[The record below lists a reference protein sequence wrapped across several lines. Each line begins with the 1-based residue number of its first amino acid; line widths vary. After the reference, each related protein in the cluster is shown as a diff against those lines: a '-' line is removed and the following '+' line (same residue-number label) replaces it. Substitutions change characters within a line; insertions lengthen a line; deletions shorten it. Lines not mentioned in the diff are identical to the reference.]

1 VWLVVAIAGCGRIS
15 FDPSSD
21 APSDGSV
28 CTFGAWSTPVE
39 LAEVSSPQDDW
50 EPTLSSDG
58 QRLVFSSNR
67 DGALHLYMATKLGTG
82 AFSAPAPIDPLTT
95 TMTEYGP
102 AWFGNDRLYFD
113 RGTTTIQ
120 LHTSEYSGTAFSPA
134 SPITELVGET
144 VEAPAI
150 SSDELEMFYSTNF
163 ELRRA
168 TRPTSSDTW
177 TLAGAVT
184 ELRSGAGEAYPT
196 LSRDGL
202 VIYFE
207 SDRVNAM
214 GDIYVASRPSIGAPF
229 ANAAPVTEL
238 NGSGANIGTSDADLS
253 PDGRTMVFAS
263 RRPGGTGSWD
273 IYVSERDCQ

>member
-1 VWLVVAIAGCGRIS
+1 MEI
-15 FDPSSD
+15 
-21 APSDGSV
+21 
-28 CTFGAWSTPVE
+28 
-39 LAEVSSPQDDW
+39 AEVSSPQDDW
-50 EPTLSSDG
+50 EPTISSDG

-82 AFSAPAPIDPLTT
+82 AFSTPAPIDPLTT
-95 TMTEYGP
+95 AMTESGP
-102 AWFGNDRLYFD
+102 AWFGNERLYFD
-113 RGTTTIQ
+113 RGTTTIE
-120 LHTSEYSGTAFSPA
+120 LHTSEYDGATFSPA
-134 SPITELVGET
+134 SPVAELVGET

-150 SSDELEMFYSTNF
+150 SSDEREMFFSTNF

-168 TRPTSSDTW
+168 TRPTNSAAW

-184 ELRSGAGEAYPT
+184 ELRSGGGEAYPT

-207 SDRVNAM
+207 SDRANAM

-229 ANAAPVTEL
+229 ANVAPVTEL
-238 NGSGANIGTSDADLS
+238 NESGANVGTSDPDLS
-253 PDGRTMVFAS
+253 ADGRTMVLAS

-273 IYVSERDCQ
+273 IYVSERDCL